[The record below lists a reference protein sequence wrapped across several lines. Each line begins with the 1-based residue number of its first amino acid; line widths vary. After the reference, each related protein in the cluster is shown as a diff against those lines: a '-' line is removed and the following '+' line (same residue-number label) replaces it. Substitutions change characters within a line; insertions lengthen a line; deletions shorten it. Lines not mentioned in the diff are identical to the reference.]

1 MVEIHLRAQDG
12 LQTNKNTRG
21 LLLRMV
27 HMEIIYQL
35 ALVEDIST
43 SLKEQ
48 WLSGYPKKMR
58 QWKSLIGAALYI
70 YI

>member
-1 MVEIHLRAQDG
+1 MDCR
-12 LQTNKNTRG
+12 QTKTRG